1 MHDINFNILKDRAMD
16 VDPDIRFMA
25 LEDLRKFL
33 QDESAA
39 LTRTTLNQSLENFF
53 PILLN
58 MLNDQNPD
66 VQTQAIKSFEPMV
79 KYLSNETFS
88 KLVKKLFALVQQN
101 SSSTGNV
108 TGMKS
113 FTVSVLTLHF
123 ALYLLN
129 QTRETSL
136 SLCLINCQIQII
148 DLTLIWQDILWI
160 ILFLKSLAIRHH

>member
-1 MHDINFNILKDRAMD
+1 MIARQSNTTEKKGIHVLFLNFETKLIIFYTLFFLSTSNSPRHKQLTMHDINFNILKDRAMD

-88 KLVKKLFALVQQN
+88 KLVKKLFALN
-101 SSSTGNV
+101 ST
-108 TGMKS
+108 KQ
-113 FTVSVLTLHF
+113 F
-123 ALYLLN
+123 LN
-129 QTRETSL
+129 R
-136 SLCLINCQIQII
+136 
-148 DLTLIWQDILWI
+148 
-160 ILFLKSLAIRHH
+160 

>member
-1 MHDINFNILKDRAMD
+1 MD

-79 KYLSNETFS
+79 KYLSNETFRNWS
-88 KLVKKLFALVQQN
+88 RNYLPWFNKTVPQQVMLQ
-101 SSSTGNV
+101 G
-108 TGMKS
+108 
-113 FTVSVLTLHF
+113 
-123 ALYLLN
+123 
-129 QTRETSL
+129 
-136 SLCLINCQIQII
+136 
-148 DLTLIWQDILWI
+148 
-160 ILFLKSLAIRHH
+160 